1 MRRSDIK
8 GTLNIAVI
16 AATILLLGVTMAFGQ
31 TTTTTTLTASAS
43 TISVG
48 QSDTFTANVTPVG
61 TLNGTVTFYDNGTQ
75 IGTAV
80 PDNTTGNAIFTTSAL
95 PVGPDSITATYAGD
109 TNNNTVSTSAPYAVT
124 VTLDS
129 TSTTLT
135 ASLPTIFAGQSDTL
149 VAAVVNNTGGAV
161 PTGTVTFYSSGI
173 QVGMPITLTG
183 GSATLVTSA
192 LAVGTDSIT
201 AVYSGDSNNLT
212 DTSNAVSVIV
222 YRDPAA
228 NATPSG
234 DITVI
239 TLTNGSPSPVTF
251 TLTVPSNFTIGTGG
265 TCPSTL
271 TWSGGSCTVYLQA
284 TDQAGQS
291 QSGTLS
297 VTAADANGVSVN
309 VIGGSSLALGT
320 GVIPNNGETGL
331 EQVITLSAGPSALAL
346 PDGSM
351 VPMWGYTC
359 GAPVVNS
366 GATCR
371 ALNPNAA
378 WSPVVITVP
387 SGRDLEIELTN
398 NLSFTPVGGTT
409 PNTVPTSMMI
419 VGQVGGGLGTPT
431 NKPSPDHSGL
441 SSNTVSW
448 PTVGSS
454 PSFVPPSQGP
464 RVQSFATEVAAG
476 ATIDL
481 IWKTPKPGTY
491 LLESGTHPSIQGPM
505 GLYGIL
511 VVTAAPTASA
521 GNETAAGCAYPG
533 ATAGACAVPYD
544 AEVPLLLSE
553 IDPVQNTTVNN
564 AVNTAGFSEYTV
576 WSGQPGGCGNPSS
589 TTYLTCY
596 PPAVN
601 YTPLYYTINGV
612 AFNKTNPAGSLFPIT
627 PATIVPASGA
637 GSVLVRLVNA
647 GSRMHV
653 PAIVGSQV
661 AGATGG
667 SNPIVTGFKVIAE
680 DGNPLP
686 GVPKIKSEVFMAAGK
701 TYDVMING
709 QSTSGTTIAP
719 YANALAVYD
728 RELSLSG
735 NAVARDAG
743 MLAYIGVNPKA
754 LLPVAS
760 GIGGFGPPIANPD
773 TYHALVAGQTLTVS
787 DPSKG
792 VIANDINVF
801 GVALLASATNGTVT
815 LYRNGTFTYVPN
827 TGSTATSDSFTY
839 CANGTVGAGGCS
851 SGGTATVSL
860 GVSNIVDSGINCS
873 ATTFNATMA
882 TYLAIKTPGV
892 LMGCT
897 DGAKLP
903 LTVVPSSITQTSGV
917 SGLTVLGDVN
927 GGFTAIAPSTGIYTF
942 TFQAKNSLGAL
953 SAATT
958 VTVTFPVGSGLT
970 VTVLDGQDKT
980 TTIGDYRWIIE
991 EDRTFYI
998 NPACSTNPPPAGC
1011 PTVSIPGQN
1020 VSGIVPTLGTNFHT
1034 SYMPYIAQGCTGP
1047 LSCEDNQTVLGVAS
1061 VCDVGN

>member
-109 TNNNTVSTSAPYAVT
+109 TNNNTVSTSAACSVT

-129 TSTTLT
+129 TSTNLT
-135 ASLPTIFAGQSDTL
+135 ALLPTIFAGQSDTL
-149 VAAVVNNTGGAV
+149 TASVTSIGGVV
-161 PTGTVTFYSSGI
+161 PTGTVTFSSNGS
-173 QVGMPITLTG
+173 QLGTPVTLTN
-183 GSATLVTSA
+183 GSATLVTIA
-192 LAVGTDSIT
+192 LPVGSDSIT
-201 AVYSGDSNNLT
+201 AVYSGDST
-212 DTSNAVSVIV
+212 YGGDTSNAVSVIV
-222 YRDPAA
+222 NPDPTVK
-228 NATPSG
+228 ATPSG

-239 TLTNGSPSPVTF
+239 TLISTSTSPVAF
-251 TLTVPSNFTIGTGG
+251 TLNVPSNFTILTGGTGG
-265 TCPSTL
+265 TCPSPI

-284 TDQAGQS
+284 LDTAGLS

-297 VTAADANGVSVN
+297 VTAVDGSGVPVN

-331 EQVITLSAGPSALAL
+331 EQVITLSAGPSSVTL
-346 PDGSM
+346 PDGST

-476 ATIDL
+476 ATTDL

-533 ATAGACAVPYD
+533 ATAD
-544 AEVPLLLSE
+544 
-553 IDPVQNTTVNN
+553 
-564 AVNTAGFSEYTV
+564 
-576 WSGQPGGCGNPSS
+576 
-589 TTYLTCY
+589 
-596 PPAVN
+596 
-601 YTPLYYTINGV
+601 
-612 AFNKTNPAGSLFPIT
+612 
-627 PATIVPASGA
+627 
-637 GSVLVRLVNA
+637 
-647 GSRMHV
+647 
-653 PAIVGSQV
+653 
-661 AGATGG
+661 
-667 SNPIVTGFKVIAE
+667 
-680 DGNPLP
+680 
-686 GVPKIKSEVFMAAGK
+686 
-701 TYDVMING
+701 
-709 QSTSGTTIAP
+709 
-719 YANALAVYD
+719 
-728 RELSLSG
+728 
-735 NAVARDAG
+735 
-743 MLAYIGVNPKA
+743 
-754 LLPVAS
+754 
-760 GIGGFGPPIANPD
+760 
-773 TYHALVAGQTLTVS
+773 
-787 DPSKG
+787 
-792 VIANDINVF
+792 
-801 GVALLASATNGTVT
+801 
-815 LYRNGTFTYVPN
+815 
-827 TGSTATSDSFTY
+827 
-839 CANGTVGAGGCS
+839 
-851 SGGTATVSL
+851 
-860 GVSNIVDSGINCS
+860 
-873 ATTFNATMA
+873 
-882 TYLAIKTPGV
+882 
-892 LMGCT
+892 
-897 DGAKLP
+897 
-903 LTVVPSSITQTSGV
+903 
-917 SGLTVLGDVN
+917 
-927 GGFTAIAPSTGIYTF
+927 
-942 TFQAKNSLGAL
+942 
-953 SAATT
+953 
-958 VTVTFPVGSGLT
+958 
-970 VTVLDGQDKT
+970 
-980 TTIGDYRWIIE
+980 
-991 EDRTFYI
+991 
-998 NPACSTNPPPAGC
+998 
-1011 PTVSIPGQN
+1011 
-1020 VSGIVPTLGTNFHT
+1020 
-1034 SYMPYIAQGCTGP
+1034 
-1047 LSCEDNQTVLGVAS
+1047 
-1061 VCDVGN
+1061 

>member
-109 TNNNTVSTSAPYAVT
+109 TNNNTVSTSAACSVT

-129 TSTTLT
+129 TSTNLT
-135 ASLPTIFAGQSDTL
+135 ALLPTIFAGQSDTL
-149 VAAVVNNTGGAV
+149 TASVTSIGGVV
-161 PTGTVTFYSSGI
+161 PTGTVTFSSNGS
-173 QVGMPITLTG
+173 QLGTPVTLTN
-183 GSATLVTSA
+183 GSATLVTIA
-192 LAVGTDSIT
+192 LPVGSDSIT
-201 AVYSGDSNNLT
+201 AVYSGDST
-212 DTSNAVSVIV
+212 YGGDTSNAVSVIV
-222 YRDPAA
+222 NPDPTVK
-228 NATPSG
+228 ATPSG

-239 TLTNGSPSPVTF
+239 TLISTSTSPVAF
-251 TLTVPSNFTIGTGG
+251 TLNVPSNFTILTGGTGG
-265 TCPSTL
+265 TCPSPI

-284 TDQAGQS
+284 LDTAGQS
-291 QSGTLS
+291 QWGTLS

-476 ATIDL
+476 ATTDL

-612 AFNKTNPAGSLFPIT
+612 AFNKTNAMGSLFPIT
-627 PATIVPASGA
+627 PAMIAPATGT

-719 YANALAVYD
+719 YLNALAVYD
-728 RELSLSG
+728 RELSLW
-735 NAVARDAG
+735 R
-743 MLAYIGVNPKA
+743 
-754 LLPVAS
+754 
-760 GIGGFGPPIANPD
+760 
-773 TYHALVAGQTLTVS
+773 
-787 DPSKG
+787 
-792 VIANDINVF
+792 
-801 GVALLASATNGTVT
+801 
-815 LYRNGTFTYVPN
+815 
-827 TGSTATSDSFTY
+827 
-839 CANGTVGAGGCS
+839 
-851 SGGTATVSL
+851 
-860 GVSNIVDSGINCS
+860 
-873 ATTFNATMA
+873 
-882 TYLAIKTPGV
+882 
-892 LMGCT
+892 
-897 DGAKLP
+897 
-903 LTVVPSSITQTSGV
+903 
-917 SGLTVLGDVN
+917 
-927 GGFTAIAPSTGIYTF
+927 
-942 TFQAKNSLGAL
+942 
-953 SAATT
+953 
-958 VTVTFPVGSGLT
+958 
-970 VTVLDGQDKT
+970 
-980 TTIGDYRWIIE
+980 
-991 EDRTFYI
+991 
-998 NPACSTNPPPAGC
+998 
-1011 PTVSIPGQN
+1011 
-1020 VSGIVPTLGTNFHT
+1020 
-1034 SYMPYIAQGCTGP
+1034 
-1047 LSCEDNQTVLGVAS
+1047 
-1061 VCDVGN
+1061 